1 MKMKGMGGGKI
12 GKGGKPGMVK
22 TPMNTGKAAPSKKG

>member
-1 MKMKGMGGGKI
+1 MKKGGYGGKI

-22 TPMNTGKAAPSKKG
+22 SPMTMGKGSTTKKG